1 MPEEETL
8 RAQASNEIHL
18 SLEDADRPRSM
29 QALLEPRK
37 EPIRVPLHELRRT
50 LDDLE
55 RQRAEEKNRRR
66 QEPFHQTVTE
76 SLTSR
81 ETVLAR
87 EKPIGIPRDDARRM
101 LDDLKRR
108 RAQGQA
114 RQRQETPRQNTV
126 IVPED
131 ELART
136 IAAITQQR
144 ADERLRARA
153 ARLRAQE
160 ETDKLNHGRAEKE
173 AQTQLLATPEHISR
187 APQILPPPRRPRD
200 QPPPP
205 RRTVPHPRLHG
216 SALGSKNL
224 KDF

>member
-18 SLEDADRPRSM
+18 SLEDTDRPRSM

-37 EPIRVPLHELRRT
+37 EPIRVPLHKLRRT

-55 RQRAEEKNRRR
+55 RQHAEKKNRRR

-81 ETVLAR
+81 ETVMAR
-87 EKPIGIPRDDARRM
+87 EPIGIPRDDARRM

-126 IVPED
+126 IVLED
-131 ELART
+131 ELARK

-144 ADERLRARA
+144 ADERL
-153 ARLRAQE
+153 
-160 ETDKLNHGRAEKE
+160 GRFAS
-173 AQTQLLATPEHISR
+173 TPTTMQR
-187 APQILPPPRRPRD
+187 
-200 QPPPP
+200 
-205 RRTVPHPRLHG
+205 
-216 SALGSKNL
+216 
-224 KDF
+224 